1 MIGEQGKVV
10 MATRQQTPTTYH
22 TCTCGEKFETTEAL
36 LEHAREAHGLS
47 VF

>member
-1 MIGEQGKVV
+1 
-10 MATRQQTPTTYH
+10 MATRQQPTTTYH
-22 TCTCGEKFETTEAL
+22 TCTCGEEFETTDDL

>member
-1 MIGEQGKVV
+1 MIGEQSETV
-10 MATRQQTPTTYH
+10 MATRQQSPTTYH
-22 TCTCGEKFETTEAL
+22 TCTCGEEFETTEAL

>member
-1 MIGEQGKVV
+1 

-22 TCTCGEKFETTEAL
+22 TCSCGDKFESTEEL
-36 LEHAREAHGLS
+36 LEHAREEHGLS